1 LERLIFDAKSSLNAP
16 EDAWIVSTPNK
27 PCTLSSKF
35 ALKTETGVQLL
46 EPLRFQP
53 AYADGSTKPC
63 HDVSF
68 GISSAR
74 PEPAVMNP
82 SPSVFKPVL
91 AGLLITLAQI
101 FVAVVLIA
109 PEGPLAYRYD
119 TLIQHDSYWFANI
132 VDRGYET
139 TVPPSNHKMMEVSNV
154 AFFPAY
160 PVIASLLRSALHLST
175 FEALLVTAQTAAWG
189 FWTYFF
195 LFCERWNISP
205 LLQFF
210 GALAILAHPTAFF
223 LVAGYSESLFMMA
236 LFGFMYW
243 SGAEGRTAK
252 FIAALHGIL
261 MSATR
266 IVGILCSAYP
276 VVQAI
281 FKNGGR
287 GLTNIRSWPS
297 RFTPSVVLT
306 GAAMLGAGSFFFY
319 CLLRWGRWDM
329 YLLTQRSGWAIIPDY
344 LAVLKGESYR
354 WFVPA
359 LNNPTEASQMTMTLG
374 GVTLLAVMLAELLPI
389 IRRNLAWTTRA
400 GFYFCAVVI
409 YYISVSGV
417 ASVGMESMLRYEF
430 CVHALIV
437 LAIVHFL
444 HQLPTPPLLVRA
456 FGMAAIALLSAA
468 GLSVQGWYVWNFTRG
483 NWVA

>member
-1 LERLIFDAKSSLNAP
+1 MNS
-16 EDAWIVSTPNK
+16 K
-27 PCTLSSKF
+27 PSAF
-35 ALKTETGVQLL
+35 R
-46 EPLRFQP
+46 PL
-53 AYADGSTKPC
+53 
-63 HDVSF
+63 
-68 GISSAR
+68 
-74 PEPAVMNP
+74 
-82 SPSVFKPVL
+82 
-91 AGLLITLAQI
+91 TLALFVTLMQI

-109 PEGPLAYRYD
+109 PEGSLSIRYD

-132 VDRGYET
+132 VERGYET
-139 TVPPSNHKMMEVSNV
+139 TVPPVNRKMMEVSNV

-160 PVIASLLRSALHLST
+160 PAIAAVLHKVFQLSIYKAMLL
-175 FEALLVTAQTAAWG
+175 TAQIAAFG

-195 LFCERWNISP
+195 LFCDRWNVSP

-210 GALAILAHPTAFF
+210 GALGILAHPTAFF
-223 LVAGYSESLFMMA
+223 LVAGYSESLFMMG

-243 SGAEGRTAK
+243 SGGEGRLAK
-252 FIAALHGIL
+252 FLAALHGFL

-266 IVGILCSAYP
+266 IVGIPCAAYP
-276 VVQAI
+276 VVQAV
-281 FKNGGR
+281 FRNGWS
-287 GLTNIRSWPS
+287 GLRDARSWPKRYGTS
-297 RFTPSVVLT
+297 ILIML
-306 GAAMLGAGSFFFY
+306 GAMLGAGSFFFY
-319 CLLRWGRWDM
+319 CLVRWGRWDL
-329 YLLTQRSGWAIIPDY
+329 YLLTQHSGWAIIPDY
-344 LAVLKGESYR
+344 LAIFKPASYR
-354 WFVPA
+354 WLVPA

-374 GVTLLAVMLAELLPI
+374 GLLLLVVMLCELVPI
-389 IRRNLAWTTRA
+389 VRRNFAWTSRV

-409 YYISVSGV
+409 YFVSVSGV
-417 ASVGMESMLRYEF
+417 ASVEMESMLRYEF